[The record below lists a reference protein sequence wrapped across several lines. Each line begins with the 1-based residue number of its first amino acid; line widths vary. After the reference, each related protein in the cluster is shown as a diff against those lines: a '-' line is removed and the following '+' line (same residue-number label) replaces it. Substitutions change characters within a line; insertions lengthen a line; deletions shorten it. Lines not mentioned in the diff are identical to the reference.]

1 MQRIESGASS
11 NEHGTKNDRLKM
23 QKDANRSTDPVA
35 CAPSGFPNPL
45 ILGSAHQRSKTPLG
59 AQTEKSVFLHFPVIR
74 VIRGCRIS
82 ADN

>member
-1 MQRIESGASS
+1 
-11 NEHGTKNDRLKM
+11 
-23 QKDANRSTDPVA
+23 VA